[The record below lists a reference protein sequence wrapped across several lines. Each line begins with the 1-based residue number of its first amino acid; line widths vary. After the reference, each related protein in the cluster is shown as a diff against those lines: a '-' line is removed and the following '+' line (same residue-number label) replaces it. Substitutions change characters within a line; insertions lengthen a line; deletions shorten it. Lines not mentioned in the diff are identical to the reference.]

1 MKFAHEV
8 RKAEF
13 LANEPNLLKQMG
25 EEGWELVSVV
35 DGNAY
40 FKKCLPGGSPVGM
53 AKACANCKHFKAQD
67 AKEASGELAG
77 WCGAWKLTMSAMG
90 ACDQFTLK
98 DISGAVTSNPGP
110 AQVDEQSAWHWQSR
124 PEFGE
129 KRFEAITTQ
138 EEGIRSPSHK
148 HRLVVIADKNGQVIR
163 GKTDMVNGHDHN
175 INVMGTTAE
184 ADGHTHSWVPT
195 SKT

>member
-1 MKFAHEV
+1 MKYEYKTV
-8 RKAEF
+8 KAN
-13 LANEPNLLKQMG
+13 LADLEALNKMG
-25 EEGWELVSVV
+25 NEGWEVCAMIGSEALL
-35 DGNAY
+35 
-40 FKKCLPGGSPVGM
+40 KKCLPGCSPVGM
-53 AKACANCKHFKAQD
+53 AKACANCKYFKTQD
-67 AKEASGELAG
+67 AKEASGESAG
-77 WCGAWKLTMSAMG
+77 WCESWKLAMSAMG
-90 ACDQFTLK
+90 ACEQFALK
-98 DISGAVTSNPGP
+98 DISGAVTSSPAP

-138 EEGIRSPSHK
+138 EEGVKAPSHK

-163 GKTDMVNGHDHN
+163 GKTDMVNGHDHV
-175 INVMGTTAE
+175 IAVMGTTDE